1 VAHLKSAIKRA
12 ARAGELAKQNK
23 AYKSKVKR
31 AIKDTLENITV
42 ENVRSATSVI
52 DKAGARGVMHK
63 NAARRQKS
71 RIARRANA
79 AQAPKS

>member
-1 VAHLKSAIKRA
+1 MAHLKSSIKKA
-12 ARAGELAKQNK
+12 ARAEDLEKQNK
-23 AYKSKVKR
+23 GYKSKVKR
-31 AIKDTLENITV
+31 VIKDTLENLTA

-52 DKAGARGVMHK
+52 DKAGAKRIIHK

-79 AQAPKS
+79 ATAPKS